1 MRKKWVV
8 LVLTIVSLIFLGFII
23 WDTRSISYAEALQEL
38 KNTEKVVVEA
48 GGEVQ
53 KTVTNDE
60 RIQKIVDMITLAHQV
75 DDDVWYP
82 PVGNTWNLQFL
93 DQNDHLLL
101 ELGVNTTTF
110 SGLQRRHQTF
120 LIEFTD
126 LEELIDLLEHEK

>member
-8 LVLTIVSLIFLGFII
+8 LVLTIVSLFLLGWMI

-48 GGEVQ
+48 GGEVK
-53 KTVTNDE
+53 KTVTDDE
-60 RIQKIVDMITLAHQV
+60 
-75 DDDVWYP
+75 WYY

-101 ELGVNTTTF
+101 ELGINTTTF